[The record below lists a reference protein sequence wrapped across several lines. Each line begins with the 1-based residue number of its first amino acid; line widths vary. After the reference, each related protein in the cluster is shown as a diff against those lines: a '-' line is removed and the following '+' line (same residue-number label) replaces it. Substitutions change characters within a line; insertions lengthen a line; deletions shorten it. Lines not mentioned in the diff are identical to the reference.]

1 MSVRPPAHIALFVDA
16 LGEEGAISFFMT
28 FGGAE
33 LYIAR
38 SVTGRGMVERE
49 LGEDTALRLAELA
62 ERAILPRRIP
72 MPKPWLAQV
81 FRSRGL
87 PVAEI
92 SRRLHASDVAVRRW
106 LSAAPA
112 DAAPSTDTRQPRF
125 L

>member
-1 MSVRPPAHIALFVDA
+1 MSVRAPAHIALFVEA
-16 LGEEGAISFFMT
+16 LGQDGAVRFFMA

-33 LYIAR
+33 LYVAR
-38 SVTGRGMVERE
+38 SPKGRGMVERE
-49 LGEDTALRLAELA
+49 LGLETALRLAELSD
-62 ERAILPRRIP
+62 RAILPRRIP

-81 FRSRGL
+81 LKSQGL

-112 DAAPSTDTRQPRF
+112 EPGSSMDARQLR
-125 L
+125 LL